1 MMKFPVKPD
10 EMIAM
15 IKRMDDRLD
24 IEILEKLLSI
34 APVDDV
40 SHCPHEHLG
49 NQAAKSFRWRL
60 EQSESG

>member
-40 SHCPHEHLG
+40 SHCPH
-49 NQAAKSFRWRL
+49 
-60 EQSESG
+60 